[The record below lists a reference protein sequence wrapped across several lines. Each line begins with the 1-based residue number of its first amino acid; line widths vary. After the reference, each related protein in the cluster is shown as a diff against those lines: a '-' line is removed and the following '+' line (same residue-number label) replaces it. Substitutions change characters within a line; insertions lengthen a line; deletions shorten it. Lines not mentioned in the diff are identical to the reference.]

1 MQTHELTQGSKE
13 WHEHRAKYF
22 NASDAPAMM
31 GCSPYKSRAELLH
44 ERHTGLSPEV
54 DQHLQAR
61 FDNGHRFEAL
71 ARKLA
76 EGIIGDELYPVV
88 GTKDCYSA
96 SFDGLTMDGT
106 ICYEHK
112 TLNATLSAIQS
123 ADQLPE
129 YYQVQ
134 MEQQL
139 MVSGAKKCLFVASKW
154 TYSDELIE
162 SKHFWYEPNVN
173 LRMAIVNGWE
183 LFRADLASYQPPE
196 YIPAPQATPTMDLPA
211 VSIQIQGQISLI
223 SNLQL
228 FGDRLNEFVEN
239 INQKPETDQ
248 DFADA
253 EAAIKTLG
261 KAEDALEAA
270 MQSGLAQTASV
281 DEMRRTVKLHKETAR
296 TTRLMLEKLV
306 KIRKESIRTEEIQ
319 RGKDDFAEY
328 INIINTRFG
337 KPCMP
342 IIPTDFAG
350 AIKCKK
356 SIASIKE
363 AINTELANAKVR
375 ANMVADKIGIN
386 LNSLRDL
393 GKDHPHLF
401 HDTAQIVM
409 KEADDLKALIKV
421 RIAEYEAAEAKKAE
435 DLRER
440 IRQEEE
446 AKAKANLEAEAKAK
460 ADEEAKQAR
469 IAADIERAKELNRRQ
484 GENHANEKPLEP
496 QENERPEPDQQ
507 DVVTTKKSRI
517 GRAATTADLVLLIQK
532 SWGFSEGDA
541 HALIRFAAEELTAK
555 QAA

>member
-1 MQTHELTQGSKE
+1 MQMHELQQGSQE

-22 NASDAPAMM
+22 NASDAPAML

-44 ERHTGLSPEV
+44 ERHTGLSQEI

-76 EGIIGDELYPVV
+76 EEIIGDELYPVV

-112 TLNATLSAIQS
+112 TLNATLSAVQS

-129 YYQVQ
+129 HYQVQ

-154 TYSDELIE
+154 TDADELIE

-183 LFRADLASYQPPE
+183 LFRADLASYQPHE
-196 YIPAPQATPTMDLPA
+196 YIPAPQATPTLDLPA

-281 DEMRRTVKLHKETAR
+281 DEMCRTVKLHKETAR

-306 KIRKESIRTEEIQ
+306 KARKESIRTEEIQ
-319 RGKDDFAEY
+319 RGKDALSAH
-328 INIINTRFG
+328 IATLNTRLG
-337 KPCMP
+337 KSYMP
-342 IIPTDFAG
+342 TIPADFAG
-350 AIKCKK
+350 AIKGKK
-356 SIASIKE
+356 SIASVKE
-363 AINTELANAKVR
+363 AIDTAIANAKIE
-375 ANMVADKIGIN
+375 ASQIADKIQIN
-386 LNSLRDL
+386 MNSLRDL

-401 HDTAQIVM
+401 HDAAALVTKAN
-409 KEADDLKALIKV
+409 DDLVSLIKV

-435 DLRER
+435 ELRER

-446 AKAKANLEAEAKAK
+446 AKAMEKLEAEAKAK

-469 IAADIERAKELNRRQ
+469 IQADLDRAKALNRTQ
-484 GENHANEKPLEP
+484 GENHANQEQKVL
-496 QENERPEPDQQ
+496 QENQRPEPDKQAAE
-507 DVVTTKKSRI
+507 VVSTETRPTTD
-517 GRAATTADLVLLIQK
+517 DLVKLVSSVYQVDRQTSRFLIIK
-532 SWGFSEGDA
+532 
-541 HALIRFAAEELTAK
+541 AAEELTAK
-555 QAA
+555 KAE

>member
-1 MQTHELTQGSKE
+1 MEMHELQQCSPE

-22 NASDAPAMM
+22 NASDAPAML

-76 EGIIGDELYPVV
+76 EEIIGDELYPVV

-112 TLNATLSAIQS
+112 TLNAALSAIQS
-123 ADQLPE
+123 AEDLPE
-129 YYQVQ
+129 HYRVQ

-139 MVSGAKKCLFVASKW
+139 MVSGAEKCLFVASKW
-154 TYSDELIE
+154 TDDSLLIE
-162 SKHFWYEPNVN
+162 SKHFWYLPDAE
-173 LRMAIVNGWE
+173 LRQRIISGWDQ
-183 LFRADLASYQPPE
+183 FATDMTAYQPPE

-228 FGDRLNEFVEN
+228 FGDRLNEFVGN

-281 DEMRRTVKLHKETAR
+281 DEMCRTVKLHKETAR

-306 KIRKESIRTEEIQ
+306 KGRKESIRVEEIQ
-319 RGKDDFAEY
+319 RGKDALSEH
-328 INIINTRFG
+328 IATLNKRLG
-337 KPCMP
+337 KPYMP
-342 IIPTDFAG
+342 AIPADFAG
-350 AIKCKK
+350 AIKGKK
-356 SIASIKE
+356 TISSVKE
-363 AINTELANAKVR
+363 AINAAIANAKIE
-375 ANMVADKIGIN
+375 ASQIADRIEIN

-401 HDTAQIVM
+401 HDEAQLVS
-409 KEADDLKALIKV
+409 KANDDLVSLIKV
-421 RIAEYEAAEAKKAE
+421 RISEYEAAEAKKAE

-446 AKAKANLEAEAKAK
+446 AKAKAKIDAEIAAKAEA
-460 ADEEAKQAR
+460 EAKQAR
-469 IAADIERAKELNRRQ
+469 IAADIERAKELNRTQ
-484 GENHANEKPLEP
+484 GESHANQEQKVL
-496 QENERPEPDQQ
+496 QENQRQKPDQQ
-507 DVVTTKKSRI
+507 AAEVVSTETRP
-517 GRAATTADLVLLIQK
+517 TADELVKLVSSVYQIDRQTSRFLIIK
-532 SWGFSEGDA
+532 
-541 HALIRFAAEELTAK
+541 AAEELTAK

>member
-1 MQTHELTQGSKE
+1 MQMHELQQGSQE
-13 WHEHRAKYF
+13 WHEHRTKYF
-22 NASDAPAMM
+22 NASDAPAML

-54 DQHLQAR
+54 DQHLQKR
-61 FDNGHRFEAL
+61 FDDGHRFEGL
-71 ARKLA
+71 ARLLA
-76 EGIIGDELYPVV
+76 EKIIGDELYPVV
-88 GTKDCYSA
+88 GTEENYSA

-112 TLNATLSAIQS
+112 TLNAALSAIQS
-123 ADQLPE
+123 AEDLPE
-129 YYQVQ
+129 HYRVQ

-139 MVSGAKKCLFVASKW
+139 MVSGAEKCLFVASKW
-154 TYSDELIE
+154 TDDSLLIE
-162 SKHFWYEPNVN
+162 SKHFWYLPDAE
-173 LRMAIVNGWE
+173 LRQRIISGWDQ
-183 LFRADLASYQPPE
+183 FATDMTAYQPQE

-281 DEMRRTVKLHKETAR
+281 DEMCRTVKMHKDTAR

-319 RGKDDFAEY
+319 RGKDALSEH
-328 INIINTRFG
+328 IAALNKRLG
-337 KPCMP
+337 KPYMP
-342 IIPTDFAG
+342 AIPVDFAG
-350 AIKCKK
+350 AIKGKK
-356 SIASIKE
+356 TISSVKE
-363 AINTELANAKVR
+363 AINAAIANAKIE
-375 ANMVADKIGIN
+375 ANQIADKIQIN

-393 GKDHPHLF
+393 GKDYPHLF
-401 HDTAQIVM
+401 HDAAALVS
-409 KEADDLKALIKV
+409 KANDDLVSLIKV

-435 DLRER
+435 ELRER

-446 AKAKANLEAEAKAK
+446 AKAKAKIDAEIAAKAAAEAKK
-460 ADEEAKQAR
+460 AR
-469 IAADIERAKELNRRQ
+469 IAADIERAKALNRTK
-484 GENHANEKPLEP
+484 GESHANEKPLEY
-496 QENERPEPDQQ
+496 QENQRPEPDQQ
-507 DVVTTKKSRI
+507 AAEVVSTETRPTTDELIKLVSSVYQIDRQ
-517 GRAATTADLVLLIQK
+517 TARFLIIK
-532 SWGFSEGDA
+532 
-541 HALIRFAAEELTAK
+541 AAEELTAQK
-555 QAA
+555 AA